1 MASRYRAY
9 RPDHGETIDDAK
21 YSEADSVREAAKL
34 YAERIWPS
42 CDYPSSID
50 VVIVE
55 PDGAEWEVAPSTS
68 NRSRTSTRTSRRLA
82 SSSPGTVGS
91 ERA

>member
-55 PDGAEWEVAPSTS
+55 PDGAEWEVAVDVESIPDFYA
-68 NRSRTSTRTSRRLA
+68 NKPKARKLLA
-82 SSSPGTVGS
+82 RDGG
-91 ERA
+91 A